1 MSMTSQPQQP
11 INPEVS
17 PSAPELS
24 IGAMLYQPASFWIA
38 SLASLAVIIGAVG
51 PWATYLNY
59 VSISGTSMH
68 GWREAAVGAIGLAML
83 GLYQMRG
90 WRPTLL
96 VAWVFAV
103 LGLIGAIDAL
113 HDITSGGA
121 LTVFGI
127 TYRYLGAAWGI
138 YLVVAG
144 TIVMTLSVASL
155 TWRAFRSPSR
165 AA

>member
-1 MSMTSQPQQP
+1 MTSPPQQP

-24 IGAMLYQPASFWIA
+24 TGAMFDQPASFWIA
-38 SLASLAVIIGAVG
+38 SLASL
-51 PWATYLNY
+51 
-59 VSISGTSMH
+59 
-68 GWREAAVGAIGLAML
+68 
-83 GLYQMRG
+83 GLYRIRG

-96 VAWVFAV
+96 VACVFAV
-103 LGLIGAIDAL
+103 LGLIGTIDAR
-113 HDITSGGA
+113 HDISSRGA

-127 TYRYLGAAWGI
+127 TYRYLGAAWGL
-138 YLVVAG
+138 YLVMAG

-155 TWRAFRSPSR
+155 TWRAFRSPSS